1 MRLVCFYCSYTSS
14 EGGYGGQI
22 QALFPVIVN
31 MESTSIPQ
39 SCLRNNHHGNVPIL
53 PIMVFLK
60 KALPVPG
67 KVQEVL
73 NLSGLTGFFNVTAV
87 PK

>member
-14 EGGYGGQI
+14 EGGYGGQV
-22 QALFPVIVN
+22 QALFPITVN
-31 MESTSIPQ
+31 MGSTVKIPQ
-39 SCLRNNHHGNVPIL
+39 SCLGNNHHGNVPIL
-53 PIMVFLK
+53 PVMVFK
-60 KALPVPG
+60 KALPMPE

-87 PK
+87 LK